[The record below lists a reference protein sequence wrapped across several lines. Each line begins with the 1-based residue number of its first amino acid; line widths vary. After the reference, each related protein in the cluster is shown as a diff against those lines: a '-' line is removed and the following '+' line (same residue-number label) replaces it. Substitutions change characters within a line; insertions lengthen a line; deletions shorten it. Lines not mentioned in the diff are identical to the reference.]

1 VVTLTTKSGCDPA
14 ERLSFCDEFVV
25 ILTTNSRTHMPGSV
39 YTLLHEHAVE
49 QHGYIT
55 TRNAE
60 DLGVAAHRLHRMK
73 SRGVLAGVSRGVF
86 RFPDVPAGPLDQYV
100 AATLWPLE
108 VQGVLSHATA
118 LDLHELCDVNPRR
131 IDVTVPGTFRTT
143 RTPPAV
149 MTLHRENLPED
160 EITWHD
166 GILIVNIHR
175 AIRGSIDQHVGWNLI
190 DQAIDTAR
198 RRGRLT
204 AGQADELRAMRHAAP
219 DAATP

>member
-1 VVTLTTKSGCDPA
+1 MVILTT
-14 ERLSFCDEFVV
+14 RLPEYDGSCAMLQNELVV
-25 ILTTNSRTHMPGSV
+25 ILTTNLQDIMPGALYS
-39 YTLLHEHAVE
+39 LLHEHAVE

-60 DLGVAAHRLHRMK
+60 DLGVAAHRLHRMR
-73 SRGVLAGVSRGVF
+73 SRGVLDGVSRGVF

-118 LDLHELCDVNPRR
+118 LDLHELCDINPSR
-131 IDVTVPGTFRTT
+131 IDVTVPPGFRTI

-149 MTLHRENLPED
+149 IRLHREAVPED
-160 EITWHD
+160 EITWHE
-166 GILIVNIHR
+166 GIPIVTVYR

-190 DQAIDTAR
+190 EQAIDTGR

-204 AGQADELRAMRHAAP
+204 PGHADELRALRHTAP
-219 DAATP
+219 KAATP